1 MKKLILMIAL
11 TVSSSAFAGV
21 NTPEFVDTLVD
32 TINAKLVVI
41 NKARA
46 QDGDKL
52 YCSQLNATQVNL
64 LASYFRNKKA
74 NAWKTL
80 DSINVKSFV
89 DAAGFNLSCFPKP
102 CKNYDD
108 LVHGFCNAK
117 SYKMDRDLLTNS
129 LESIKGGK
137 IYVNTTMDEVAR

>member
-1 MKKLILMIAL
+1 VKKLILMIAL
-11 TVSSSAFAGV
+11 TVSSSAFARTS
-21 NTPEFVDTLVD
+21 TPEFVDTLVD
-32 TINAKLVVI
+32 TVNAKLVAI
-41 NKARA
+41 NKERA
-46 QDGDKL
+46 QDGEKL
-52 YCSQLNATQVNL
+52 YCSQLNTTQVNL

-80 DSINVKSFV
+80 DSVNVKSFV
-89 DAAGFNLSCFPKP
+89 EAAGFNLSCFPKP

-108 LVHGFCNAK
+108 LVHGICNAK
-117 SYKMDRDLLTNS
+117 SYKMDRDLLTAS